1 MHAEPCLGALMHSDG
16 LWGHPPTRPV
26 RTHHKPSCKDG
37 STLSNL
43 VCSCISSCKHGM
55 PSLGESE
62 QAFRVRVRLTKTTPS
77 HSRYVLCELE
87 QVSQQKAPARPLLPY
102 IRVLSVMPPFNF
114 ISSVFI
120 MKGPA

>member
-1 MHAEPCLGALMHSDG
+1 
-16 LWGHPPTRPV
+16 
-26 RTHHKPSCKDG
+26 
-37 STLSNL
+37 
-43 VCSCISSCKHGM
+43 M

-77 HSRYVLCELE
+77 HSRYVRCELE
-87 QVSQQKAPARPLLPY
+87 QVSLRKAPACLLLPQTH
-102 IRVLSVMPPFNF
+102 VLSVMPPFNF